1 MKYKVSKLKTT
12 KARMNFVYSIRH
24 LRRLMTREIDDDDY
38 NGKRKYIYTKRS
50 THTFKIKH
58 TTTTNYVDT
67 RTERMN
73 MYLYIR
79 TGKLNSFNIEML
91 LLILYAHVIS
101 LCLLYYFFCMHFE
114 WVERSPTTHTL
125 SLTCFHLRLTHKF
138 LVPNN
143 VYTCVVDE
151 YVAAML

>member
-38 NGKRKYIYTKRS
+38 NGKRKYIYK
-50 THTFKIKH
+50 KKH
-58 TTTTNYVDT
+58 T
-67 RTERMN
+67 
-73 MYLYIR
+73 YIR
-79 TGKLNSFNIEML
+79 NKAYNNNKLCRHKNRTHEYVFVYQNWQTEFIQ
-91 LLILYAHVIS
+91 YWNATADS
-101 LCLLYYFFCMHFE
+101 LCSCYFSLSLVFFCMHFE